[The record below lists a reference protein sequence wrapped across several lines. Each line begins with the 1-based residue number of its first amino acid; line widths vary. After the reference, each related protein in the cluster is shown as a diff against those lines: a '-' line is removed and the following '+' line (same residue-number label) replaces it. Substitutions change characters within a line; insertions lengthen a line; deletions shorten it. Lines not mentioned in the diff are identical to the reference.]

1 MRAFTKDNHLKKGPL
16 LLSFLIPVFLLLIIL
31 IFAKVYPF
39 GDRTL
44 VIWDC
49 SGQYIDFFASLKS
62 VFFGNNN
69 LFYTFSK
76 TLGGDM
82 VGLSSYYLLSPVNLL
97 FLLFPNAYLPVALS
111 IVILIKLGLC
121 GLTFFYFLN
130 KTYGQNRNQLIFST
144 TYALMGYNM
153 AYFWNVMWIDG
164 VILLPLLVL
173 GLERLIA
180 KKRPLLYIFVL
191 ALAIIT
197 NYYIG
202 FMLSIFSILYF
213 IYRTFLRLEKLK
225 DLKSYGKTVLTYTGA
240 SFLSAGLACFVLI
253 PTVFSLQGGKALFSW
268 KTLGFFKNFDFI
280 DVFQKLYTTSL
291 SIEHMDR
298 GTFPNIFCGIFVLTL
313 VLLYFLNAKV
323 PFKQKLLDLSFLA
336 VFFISFYINTFN
348 LIWHGLNAP
357 TCFPY
362 RYSFIFCFLLIWI
375 AYKGYCHQKTNKQK
389 HYLLCALIFI
399 IATVVIFRN
408 TLDFITMKVLV
419 FDVFL
424 CGTFCLLL
432 YFLIHKESRKNLV
445 IAVILLLTVADLC
458 LHGYN
463 SVRQLQDNY
472 SPTMSKYV
480 DYIKTTGAVINKVK
494 ANDAGFYRLEKTFKR
509 CSNDSMQF
517 NYNGLTHYSSCE
529 KTFVKLFMRKMGFRA
544 SINTVTYPPGY
555 AVASDSFFGVKYLL
569 SQKAV
574 DKPYDALFT
583 ENNITVYQN
592 PYALPLGL
600 VVDKDILNVHSEI
613 NTGNTFQLQNKL
625 WNAMDKDQT
634 DDIFVPA
641 EVIHTAYENVD
652 VSQTKETTFYQKIH
666 QGDIASITYTLA
678 ISSNHNVFMYL
689 PAKTWSQDASVLV
702 NGKWLAQYFGE
713 SDDYM
718 LDLGHFQPGA
728 TVTVEL
734 RLRNDITEIDH
745 SYFYY
750 ENTDV
755 LKAKYDALSNQFCDI
770 KELSSSHLT
779 GTVDVEK
786 DQQQL
791 FFTIPYSEDWHLYID
806 GKRVGFEE
814 AVDALISA
822 PIAAGQHTFELYYV
836 PKGLYWGIIVSAV
849 SVCVLISLGIV
860 KKYKGSKT

>member
-1 MRAFTKDNHLKKGPL
+1 MRALTKDNHLKKGSL
-16 LLSFLIPVFLLLIIL
+16 LLSFFIPVLLLLIIF

-49 SGQYIDFFASLKS
+49 NGQYIDFFASLKS
-62 VFFGNNN
+62 IFFENNN
-69 LFYTFSK
+69 LLYTFSK

-82 VGLSSYYLLSPVNLL
+82 VGLTAYYLISPVNLL

-130 KTYGQNRNQLIFST
+130 NTYGQNRNQLIFST

-180 KKRPLLYIFVL
+180 EKRPLLYISVL

-213 IYRTFLRLEKLK
+213 IYRTFLRPEKLK

-268 KTLGFFKNFDFI
+268 KTLGFFKNFQFI

-291 SIEHMDR
+291 SIEHMDS

-313 VLLYFLNAKV
+313 ALLYFINAKV
-323 PFKQKLLDLSFLA
+323 PLKQKLLDLSFLA

-375 AYKGYCHQKTNKQK
+375 AYKGYCHQKTNKPK
-389 HYLLCALIFI
+389 DYFFCALIFI
-399 IATVVIFRN
+399 IAPVVIFRN
-408 TLDFITMKVLV
+408 TPDFITMKVLF

-424 CGTFCLLL
+424 CSAFCLLL
-432 YFLIHKESRKNLV
+432 YFLIHKESRKKLV
-445 IAVILLLTVADLC
+445 IAAILLLTAADLS
-458 LHGYN
+458 LHGEN
-463 SVRQLQDNY
+463 SVRQLQDNF
-472 SPTMSKYV
+472 SLTMSKYV
-480 DYIKTTGAVINKVK
+480 DYVKTTGAVIDRVK
-494 ANDAGFYRLEKTFKR
+494 ENDDGFYRLEKTFKR
-509 CSNDSMQF
+509 SANDSMQF
-517 NYNGLTHYSSCE
+517 DYNGLTHYSSCE
-529 KTFVKLFMRKMGFRA
+529 KTFVKLFMRNMGFRA
-544 SINTVTYPPGY
+544 SISAVTYPPGY
-555 AVASDSFFGVKYLL
+555 AAASDSFFGVKYLL

-574 DKPYDALFT
+574 DKPYDALFR

-592 PYALPLGL
+592 PCALPLGL
-600 VVDKDILNVHSEI
+600 VVDKDILKVHSEI
-613 NTGNTFQLQNKL
+613 STGNTFQLQNNL

-641 EVIHTAYENVD
+641 EVIHTSYENVD
-652 VSQTKETTFYQKIH
+652 VSQVEETTFYRRIN
-666 QGDIASITYTLA
+666 QGDIASIIYTLA
-678 ISSNHNVFMYL
+678 IGSNHNVFMYL
-689 PAKTWSQDASVLV
+689 PTKSWSQNASVLV
-702 NGKWLAQYFGE
+702 NGKWLSEYFGE
-713 SDDYM
+713 DNDHM

-734 RLRNDITEIDH
+734 RLRNDITEMDH
-745 SYFYY
+745 AYFYY

-770 KELSSSHLT
+770 EELNSSRLT
-779 GTVDVEK
+779 GTVNVAK
-786 DQQQL
+786 NQQQL

-806 GKRVGFEE
+806 GKRVVFEE
-814 AVDALISA
+814 TADALISA

-836 PKGLYWGIIVSAV
+836 PKGLYLGIIVSAI
-849 SVCVLISLGIV
+849 SVCVLVSFEIV
-860 KKYKGSKT
+860 KKYKGRKV